1 MDTTITV
8 ILVIVAAIVLDWLF
22 VSGRS
27 RRRAAQKAEQ
37 GPPET
42 IAPAPGDTNPAPPDS
57 MPATPA
63 AASQVEA
70 PLAADATTLTT
81 PMLAAPAIAL
91 TRPATIMAIGSLA
104 IAVTSQVLLLNN
116 QPLFGGIG
124 YMISAVLFVRALRAQ
139 MPERMEPEPET
150 EPIITLTPTPT
161 PSNRPA
167 WLNVSLPK
175 LPLASKPAS
184 PPPLDNAPPSFW
196 RHWRYY
202 TLSNLIKGTE
212 PNIPRPPA
220 PPPVEN
226 VAPTPVPAPS
236 SEVAVV
242 PAVPKPITSEP
253 VIVTPV
259 APPPALPTTQPVV
272 APLAT
277 PVVPS
282 TPSSAPIPSSA
293 PAQPVSLPSR
303 PAARLMLISPLNE
316 VVVLDAGKQTLI
328 HFDPNGALLKQ
339 LSAVNI
345 PPAATA
351 NDVTFSPDGNTIY
364 VFNPADASLQV
375 FHLR

>member
-37 GPPET
+37 GPAENTAPTPIET
-42 IAPAPGDTNPAPPDS
+42 SPVSSASMPLASAMETQDDSPLAVAPA
-57 MPATPA
+57 
-63 AASQVEA
+63 
-70 PLAADATTLTT
+70 LAT
-81 PMLAAPAIAL
+81 PMLAAPAMSL
-91 TRPATIMAIGSLA
+91 TRPGTVMAIGSLA

-124 YMISAVLFVRALRAQ
+124 YIISAVLFIRAVRSQ

-150 EPIITLTPTPT
+150 EVVVTST
-161 PSNRPA
+161 PSPVLNNRPA
-167 WLNVSLPK
+167 WLNISLPK
-175 LPLASKPAS
+175 LPAVSKPAS
-184 PPPLDNAPPSFW
+184 PPPLDNAPASFW

-220 PPPVEN
+220 PPPVEE
-226 VAPTPVPAPS
+226 VAPSPINEVVVAAPTVYEPAANELVS
-236 SEVAVV
+236 A
-242 PAVPKPITSEP
+242 
-253 VIVTPV
+253 TPV

-272 APLAT
+272 APPAT

-282 TPSSAPIPSSA
+282 TPSTAPTPSPA
-293 PAQPVSLPSR
+293 PTQPVVMPSR
-303 PAARLMLISPLNE
+303 PASRLMLISPLNE
-316 VVVLDAGKQTLI
+316 VLVLDAGKQTLI

-351 NDVTFSPDGNTIY
+351 NDVTFSPDGNTMY